1 MSDRSPIAAR
11 PRRVVGAVARRPGL
25 VLSAVVLLLV
35 MGWILVPDWFGGQSP
50 TAGVVRQRL
59 EPPSSRHLF
68 GTDQLGRDVYA
79 RVVHAA
85 GLSLGTALAATAIAS
100 AAGVLLGLAAGY
112 FGRTADVVISRIV
125 DITLSIPSVLLSLLI
140 ISAMGSGTLH
150 IAVAVAVTSIA
161 GFARLAR
168 AEVLRIRTAVHVEAA
183 ALCGAR
189 WWRILARYVAPA
201 VAGPVL
207 GLAALDFGL
216 VVLAVS
222 ALSFLGYGPPPP
234 AQEWGA
240 LVASGRNYL
249 ATAWWLSTLP
259 GLTVAVVVLAANR
272 LSRALET
279 ERSHT

>member
-1 MSDRSPIAAR
+1 
-11 PRRVVGAVARRPGL
+11 
-25 VLSAVVLLLV
+25 
-35 MGWILVPDWFGGQSP
+35 
-50 TAGVVRQRL
+50 
-59 EPPSSRHLF
+59 
-68 GTDQLGRDVYA
+68 
-79 RVVHAA
+79 
-85 GLSLGTALAATAIAS
+85 
-100 AAGVLLGLAAGY
+100 
-112 FGRTADVVISRIV
+112 VISRIV
-125 DITLSIPSVLLSLLI
+125 DVTLSIPSVLLSLLI
-140 ISAMGSGTLH
+140 ITALGSGTFH
-150 IAVAVAVTSIA
+150 IAAAVAVTSIA
-161 GFARLAR
+161 GFARLTR

-272 LSRALET
+272 LSRTLET
-279 ERSHT
+279 ERSRA